1 MQGEH
6 GSHVWVKSQLTVIQV
21 HDRFNVPVIAVL
33 ICFFFVI
40 LLSLITLGSYVAFNA
55 IISLQLISLFATY
68 EVAIG
73 TLIYRR
79 MYGPPLPEHRWSL
92 GRWGLG
98 INIFAFVYGL
108 FALAFIVLPG
118 GSTFAA
124 DTFNWGPVMFA
135 GVMVLALSYFFL
147 GGRKSFAGPVTI
159 VKHEGEWA
167 R

>member
-1 MQGEH
+1 M
-6 GSHVWVKSQLTVIQV
+6 
-21 HDRFNVPVIAVL
+21 HDRLNVPVIAVI

-79 MYGPPLPEHRWSL
+79 LYGPPLPEHRWSL
-92 GRWGLG
+92 GRWGLA
-98 INIFAFVYGL
+98 INIFSFIYGL

-118 GSTFAA
+118 SPGFAA
-124 DTFNWGPVMFA
+124 DSFNWGPVMFA
-135 GVMVLALSYFFL
+135 GVMVFALAYFFL
-147 GGRKSFAGPVTI
+147 GGRKYYAGPVTI
-159 VKHEGEWA
+159 VKSEGNWA